1 MLDLCR
7 VSKCS
12 CLIDVNGV
20 LNRLYKA
27 AATACTTFEW
37 VGGSGPTR
45 HYVTDQRK
53 DTLNECFL
61 GIFCYGRIMIE
72 LHFFV
77 FANIHSKL
85 SAVLA
90 L

>member
-1 MLDLCR
+1 MQCTPPQRQCDVIAWRAILLFYGNRQMLDLCR

-37 VGGSGPTR
+37 VGGSGQPAITSQ
-45 HYVTDQRK
+45 TNAK
-53 DTLNECFL
+53 
-61 GIFCYGRIMIE
+61 IP
-72 LHFFV
+72 
-77 FANIHSKL
+77 
-85 SAVLA
+85 
-90 L
+90 

>member
-37 VGGSGPTR
+37 VGGSGQPAITSQTNAK
-45 HYVTDQRK
+45 H
-53 DTLNECFL
+53 TLNKCFKAFSVS
-61 GIFCYGRIMIE
+61 G
-72 LHFFV
+72 V
-77 FANIHSKL
+77 S
-85 SAVLA
+85 
-90 L
+90 